1 MNIWIDSPTTSGGY
15 DFKISHHN
23 VPTVLTVQDLVVI
36 QCRWPAETGE
46 HQGLVQSFA
55 QHPLWQTQ
63 GCLKKN
69 NNEKTKWKGRQLHV
83 TGHQARAVSWCIY
96 GDNVPKQFISR
107 KAGSELCFLLLE
119 AHTDDTSSRS
129 LACLATME
137 GILPCRQRPSV
148 PPLAYLL

>member
-1 MNIWIDSPTTSGGY
+1 MILKYHITCSHCFNRSRLGHHPVQVASWNWRTSGIGPKFCTAPPVA
-15 DFKISHHN
+15 DAGP
-23 VPTVLTVQDLVVI
+23 V
-36 QCRWPAETGE
+36 
-46 HQGLVQSFA
+46 
-55 QHPLWQTQ
+55 
-63 GCLKKN
+63 KKN
-69 NNEKTKWKGRQLHV
+69 KNEKTKWKGRQLRV
-83 TGHQARAVSWCIY
+83 TGHQASAVSWCIY

-119 AHTDDTSSRS
+119 AHTDDTLSRS